1 MASRKLKLK
10 CMDGVTMEVEEMV
23 ALEWLTIKQSR
34 EDNDDD
40 SDVVIPI
47 SITSEILL
55 KVIEYSKKHLD
66 TTSNSDHQNADSNL
80 KAWDAEFVNVDVN
93 TLYHLIMVRFFYLFV
108 FLFFFLF
115 FLFVVKKE
123 YRPRNLQIPLKD

>member
-93 TLYHLIMVRFFYLFV
+93 TLYHLIMVRFFLFICFPIFV
-108 FLFFFLF
+108 FVFSFCCEKRL
-115 FLFVVKKE
+115 
-123 YRPRNLQIPLKD
+123 